1 MSRIASIILS
11 TALAVTL
18 VACASGN
25 RAGAPER
32 GTIREGVQKVS
43 LTPQQAQAVRN
54 GVKQMVEAK
63 GDVKISA
70 VTATQKPEKPGI
82 HVCGFVAEPGSGGKQ
97 GEDKP
102 FYIELREADGKPVA
116 ERGQVGNDPSR
127 LSKVRFMCR
136 LNG

>member
-1 MSRIASIILS
+1 MPRIASILF
-11 TALAVTL
+11 TAALAAL
-18 VACASGN
+18 LAACASGN
-25 RAGAPER
+25 RAGAPAR
-32 GTIREGVQKVS
+32 DAMPEGVQKIS
-43 LTPQQAQAVRN
+43 LTPQQSQAVRN
-54 GVKQMVEAK
+54 GVKQMMEAK
-63 GDVKISA
+63 GELKISA
-70 VTATQKPEKPGI
+70 ITATRQPEKPGV
-82 HVCGFVAEPGSGGKQ
+82 HVCGFVAEPGPGGKQ